1 MKIVPD
7 YWNNNISSQGQSNL
21 IFNEQRVKFGAVNRV
36 LETWGCHGSLFNIDW
51 LIPTKSRYIIIVVVL
66 VSAKR

>member
-7 YWNNNISSQGQSNL
+7 YLNNNITSKTQSNL
-21 IFNEQRVKFGAVNRV
+21 IFTKQRVKFGTVNRV

-51 LIPTKSRYIIIVVVL
+51 LIPLDQNQDIS
-66 VSAKR
+66 